1 MKNRVEIEMFV
12 LREILKKIEK
22 RDIEEKKNIC
32 SQLNN
37 LMIDLPSKSKITII
51 KLYNQYS

>member
-22 RDIEEKKNIC
+22 RDIEEKKKNIC
-32 SQLNN
+32 SQLNK

-51 KLYNQYS
+51 KLYNQ

>member
-22 RDIEEKKNIC
+22 RDIEEKKKTFVVN
-32 SQLNN
+32 
-37 LMIDLPSKSKITII
+37 
-51 KLYNQYS
+51 

>member
-32 SQLNN
+32 SQLNK

-51 KLYNQYS
+51 KLYNQ

>member
-22 RDIEEKKNIC
+22 RDIEEKKKKHLQ
-32 SQLNN
+32 S
-37 LMIDLPSKSKITII
+37 I
-51 KLYNQYS
+51 KQVDD